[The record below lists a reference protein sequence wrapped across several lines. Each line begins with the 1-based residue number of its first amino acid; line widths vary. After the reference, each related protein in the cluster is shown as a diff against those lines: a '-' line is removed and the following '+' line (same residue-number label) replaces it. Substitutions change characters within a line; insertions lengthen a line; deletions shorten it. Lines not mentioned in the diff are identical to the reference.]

1 MQNAASEDAAFSF
14 CYLKHL
20 AEQACAR
27 SVYDAGA
34 NVEETTM
41 RKPLLASALALAL
54 LAPSYA
60 LAASWTKSGTMT
72 RTVRPDATTQN
83 FLDKA
88 WNINNFE
95 IQAGR
100 EAQNKANTQEFLDY
114 ARRIVRDHT
123 NMDDEL
129 KPIVQQDRLNAPNAL
144 DKEHQNLLQQLSST
158 TGARFEERFRTQQI
172 DGHEKAVKLFESY
185 AKTGQ
190 NPELKR
196 WAQSAVPMLENHLR
210 DAKALPRATQRSTR
224 AD

>member
-20 AEQACAR
+20 AEQPCAR
-27 SVYDAGA
+27 SVYGAGA
-34 NVEETTM
+34 NVEETKM
-41 RKPLLASALALAL
+41 RNPLLAGAMALAL

-60 LAASWTKSGTMT
+60 LAASWTKSGAMT
-72 RTVRPDATTQN
+72 RTVQPDATTQN
-83 FLDKA
+83 FVDKA

-100 EAQNKANTQEFLDY
+100 EAQNKAKTRDFLDY

-123 NMDDEL
+123 NIDDEL
-129 KPIVQQDRLNAPNAL
+129 KPILQQSGINAPNAL
-144 DKEHQNLLQQLSST
+144 DKEHQNLLQQLTST

-196 WAQSAVPMLENHLR
+196 WAQNAIPTLENHLR

>member
-1 MQNAASEDAAFSF
+1 
-14 CYLKHL
+14 
-20 AEQACAR
+20 
-27 SVYDAGA
+27 
-34 NVEETTM
+34 M
-41 RKPLLASALALAL
+41 RKPLLAGAMALAL

-60 LAASWTKSGTMT
+60 LAASGTKSGSTATMT
-72 RTVRPDATTQN
+72 RSNRADATTQN

-123 NMDDEL
+123 NMDNEL
-129 KPIVQQDRLNAPNAL
+129 KPIVQQDRLNVPNAL
-144 DKEHQNLLQQLSST
+144 DKEHQNLLQQLSSM

-185 AKTGQ
+185 AKNGQ

-196 WAQSAVPMLENHLR
+196 WAQSAVPTLENHLR
-210 DAKALPRATQRSTR
+210 DAKALPRGAQGTHAER
-224 AD
+224 

>member
-1 MQNAASEDAAFSF
+1 
-14 CYLKHL
+14 
-20 AEQACAR
+20 
-27 SVYDAGA
+27 
-34 NVEETTM
+34 M
-41 RKPLLASALALAL
+41 RKPLLAGAMALAL

-60 LAASWTKSGTMT
+60 LAASGTKSGSTANMT
-72 RTVRPDATTQN
+72 RSNRADATTQN

-123 NMDDEL
+123 NMDNEL
-129 KPIVQQDRLNAPNAL
+129 KPIVQQDRLNVPNAL
-144 DKEHQNLLQQLSST
+144 DKEHQNLLQQLSSM

-185 AKTGQ
+185 AKNGQ

-196 WAQSAVPMLENHLR
+196 WAHSAIPTLENHLR
-210 DAKALPRATQRSTR
+210 DAKALPRGAQGTHAER
-224 AD
+224 